1 MAQEQKTAATA
12 CFDVLVS
19 NGYAYE
25 YEATI
30 CARSVHEARKQW
42 AKRGDW
48 KSENFKV
55 RRAAGTSR

>member
-1 MAQEQKTAATA
+1 MQAQIENRK

-30 CARSVHEARKQW
+30 CARSVHEARKLW
-42 AKRGDW
+42 ARRGDW

-55 RRAAGTSR
+55 RHSSQITS